1 LANNRGLFSSLGVV
15 DTEKVA
21 ILEAVL
27 DTMPPDDSNERAL
40 LLATLCNELIYGR
53 PLDERQA
60 LADEAKNM
68 ARRLSDPATTVQVLT
83 LVEQPLEAPPTLDER
98 VADTTEALALAEVLE
113 DPIRLYFAALYR
125 RISAMQTGDFGH
137 STRCLELM
145 QSLTEKLRQPILMWI
160 TKFHEAAEAL
170 VVGDHGQAE
179 QLTTEALQI
188 GTDCGQPDAVS
199 FYGSQM
205 VIVRH
210 QQGRLGEFLP
220 VIASVA
226 TEMSAMPAFMGAVA
240 AAHLD
245 AGEEH
250 EALALLE
257 GAAAD
262 GFTSLPMDIGWLDG
276 VTGYAEVAIELHVV
290 NPAALLLDLLA
301 SYHDQVGYNGLMP
314 LEPVAHYLGGLASVL
329 GRWEESEAYFVESTG
344 LNNKV
349 GATFSSARTNL
360 SWGRMLGR
368 RQAPGD
374 TVKARDLLTM
384 AHTTATAHGYG
395 GVERLAVAALQRLD

>member
-1 LANNRGLFSSLGVV
+1 
-15 DTEKVA
+15 
-21 ILEAVL
+21 
-27 DTMPPDDSNERAL
+27 
-40 LLATLCNELIYGR
+40 
-53 PLDERQA
+53 
-60 LADEAKNM
+60 M

-344 LNNKV
+344 LNKQGGCHVLQRPNQSLMGKDAWKTPSSWRHRQGPGPAHHGAYHRNRSRIRGS
-349 GATFSSARTNL
+349 GATCRRRSPTLGL
-360 SWGRMLGR
+360 SPVR
-368 RQAPGD
+368 RSGNAG
-374 TVKARDLLTM
+374 
-384 AHTTATAHGYG
+384 
-395 GVERLAVAALQRLD
+395 LASLHLP